1 MRISDLLIMG
11 FRNLRRRKA
20 RTALTVI
27 GMVIGTISIVVM
39 ISIGVGVNQ
48 SFRDSVLENGGMTLI
63 HMSANSWDMDDNG
76 NYTSTTQ
83 NLTDEVAA
91 KMEEVEHVRSVS
103 PLIQNYSIMFKTGK
117 FQCYA
122 MLYAFDFAKYE
133 DLGFPALE
141 DGTYPTKE
149 DSSKIILGAEALEG
163 FYYYSG
169 GRVEEKD
176 DVDLTKDKVTFT
188 FSDYQPNERKKP
200 FEEQIKDYA
209 FMWSSSE
216 EGVYNNYT
224 WSVFIDIDHYKEL
237 YKKYANTLKINDR
250 KQALAKLDKYE
261 EIILNADNMNNVTEI
276 QAVIKEMGYSSTSD
290 MQYIEPMMDT
300 ANMLELVL
308 GAIGFVAMLVSA
320 INIANTMIM
329 SIYERTKEIGVMK
342 VLGCE
347 IRDIKLLFL
356 FEAGMMGFIG
366 GVIGIG
372 FSYIISFVLNKYGSS
387 LLSSL
392 FSSGG
397 GELTSG
403 ISVIPFWLPFLAA
416 FFAIFVAVISGY
428 LPARRATKISAI
440 EAMKTEG

>member
-103 PLIQNYSIMFKTGK
+103 PMIQNYNIMFMTGK
-117 FQCYA
+117 YQCYA

-149 DSSKIILGAEALEG
+149 DSSKIILGAEALKG

-372 FSYIISFVLNKYGSS
+372 ISYVISFVLNKYGSN
-387 LLSSL
+387 LLGSL
-392 FSSGG
+392 FTGG
-397 GELTSG
+397 TGELANG

-416 FFAIFVAVISGY
+416 LFAIFVAVISGY